1 MPPEPVVL
9 VVTALRKGTESQD
22 FLIQY
27 IYVLYS
33 TYSTVHTVQ
42 YDCKGKYETGE
53 SLTIAIDVR
62 VVHNYA
68 DKESA

>member
-42 YDCKGKYETGE
+42 YTSSPVYLNDK
-53 SLTIAIDVR
+53 R
-62 VVHNYA
+62 VLYDMQSSTFVQ
-68 DKESA
+68 